1 MPETQMNLEIT
12 PKTRKTKLC
21 YSLALT
27 NQTSLLY
34 DERAMGLSHRGNWV
48 GETTQCTQCHPKA
61 ENRTCVSQV
70 KCQQWI

>member
-12 PKTRKTKLC
+12 PKKEKQKLC

-34 DERAMGLSHRGNWV
+34 DERAMGLSYRRNWV
-48 GETTQCTQCHPKA
+48 RETMLSKGRKYKLWLA
-61 ENRTCVSQV
+61 GR
-70 KCQQWI
+70 